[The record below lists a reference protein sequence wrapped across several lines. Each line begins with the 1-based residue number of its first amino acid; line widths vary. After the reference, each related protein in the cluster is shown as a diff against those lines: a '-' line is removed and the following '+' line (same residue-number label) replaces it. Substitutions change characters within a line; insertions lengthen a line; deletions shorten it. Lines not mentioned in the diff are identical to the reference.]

1 MMQGR
6 KKIVVHIGH
15 GKTGSSAIQASL
27 ARNQDLLRSAGIA
40 YPEHPASD
48 RARRGE
54 VTSGNLDVENW
65 FEGQVIPV
73 ARVQDEA
80 GVILFSNENI
90 FHDFDLFLAS
100 HRKYAAEFDFEI
112 ILFVREPFEKL
123 NSAYQQA
130 VKRRGFAGD
139 IAEFADH
146 DGDAAHAA
154 RLLQAMK
161 AEAIPFALFNYSAL
175 RRSAIQAFF
184 DHLGI
189 GELIRSQGQAEV
201 GTINRSLTPAELDLL
216 LHVNRLFGVEFGSVI
231 ADALIHRLPDLPSV
245 MAPIDPETRARF
257 HARNAPAVAAINQF
271 LPDSDKLIFDS
282 EAPDPE
288 PTVADRRLSDAQ
300 VEVVRS
306 VFPAALTYK
315 DGVVLRDIAMKYE
328 SGEALTRDDAIALMQ
343 YAQKARPHGQIIA
356 GKLKEWRKA

>member
-1 MMQGR
+1 MRGR
-6 KKIVVHIGH
+6 KKIVLHIGH
-15 GKTGSSAIQASL
+15 GKTGSSAIQAAL
-27 ARNQDLLRSAGIA
+27 ARNQDLLRAAGVA

-54 VTSGNLDVENW
+54 VTSGNLHVENW
-65 FEGQVIPV
+65 FEGQVIPA
-73 ARVQDEA
+73 ARAQEA
-80 GVILFSNENI
+80 GTILFSNENL
-90 FHDFDLFLAS
+90 FHAFDPFLDN

-154 RLLQAMK
+154 RLLQVLK
-161 AEAIPFALFNYSAL
+161 AESVSFTLFNYSAL

-184 DHLGI
+184 QHLG
-189 GELIRSQGQAEV
+189 LWDLLRSEGQADV
-201 GTINRSLTPAELDLL
+201 GTVNRSLTHAELDLL

-231 ADALIHRLPDLPSV
+231 ADALIHRLPDLPSA

-257 HARNAPAVAAINQF
+257 HARTAPAVTMINQF
-271 LPDSDKLIFDS
+271 LPESDKLRFDP

-306 VFPAALTYK
+306 VFPTALTYK
-315 DGVVLRDIAMKYE
+315 DGIVLRDIAMKYE
-328 SGEALTRDDAIALMQ
+328 SGEALTREDAIALMQ

-356 GKLKEWRKA
+356 GKLKEWREG